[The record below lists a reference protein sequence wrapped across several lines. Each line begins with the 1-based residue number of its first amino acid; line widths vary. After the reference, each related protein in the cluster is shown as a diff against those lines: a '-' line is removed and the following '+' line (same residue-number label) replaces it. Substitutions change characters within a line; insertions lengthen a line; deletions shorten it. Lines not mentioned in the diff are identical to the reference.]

1 MSEFTNTELYRSIYN
16 QIKENWDLCEED
28 RDDNED
34 DIYLCIEEFKL
45 YYGNHE
51 NSIFYY
57 DFNTEFNV
65 FDVLKSQRFIIEKH
79 DDYGMDMDIEMMKD
93 MTKLDVLQKQLVYW
107 VMEDFCDELMHKP
120 QITTDEF
127 IYLYSK

>member
-1 MSEFTNTELYRSIYN
+1 MSEFKNTHMYSYIYN
-16 QIKENWDLCEED
+16 QIEENWNDQD
-28 RDDNED
+28 KDDYD
-34 DIYLCIEEFKL
+34 DIELCIEEFKL

-51 NSIFYY
+51 ISIFYY

-93 MTKLDVLQKQLVYW
+93 MTKLDGLQKQLVYW
-107 VMEDFCDELMHKP
+107 IMEDFCDELVKNMD
-120 QITTDEF
+120 I
-127 IYLYSK
+127 